1 MNGIN
6 KKNKGFTLIEL
17 SVGLGILSSL
27 TIVIYS
33 VAFGTF
39 RSAKGIDDKVLL
51 QQQGRAALSEIV
63 RNLRMADDTTI
74 QTAAGN
80 PIGNAPV
87 TSIVFR
93 RPVDTNGNGMAI
105 DNNGAIEW
113 SNNIT
118 YTVNA
123 GITARNLSLVRL
135 DNGGNIVKNFTNFLS
150 PVANSGDFY
159 DAPNGGIEFVRA
171 NGGIQITMILQKGT
185 GTNENIIR
193 VRLDEF
199 VTPRN

>member
-1 MNGIN
+1 MKIIK
-6 KKNKGFTLIEL
+6 KKNRGFTLIEL
-17 SVGLGILSSL
+17 SIGLGILSSL
-27 TIVIYS
+27 TIVVYT
-33 VAFGTF
+33 VAFGTIS
-39 RSAKGIDDKVLL
+39 SARGIDDKVLM

-63 RNLRMADDTTI
+63 RNLRMADDATI

-80 PIGNAPV
+80 AIGNAPV

-93 RPVDTNGNGMAI
+93 RPVDTDGNGMGI

-118 YTVNA
+118 YTVNP

-135 DNGGNIVKNFTNFLS
+135 DNNGNIVKNFTNFLS

-159 DAPNGGIEFVRA
+159 DAPNGGIEFVRT

-185 GTNENIIR
+185 GTNEHIIR